1 VTDIS
6 GQESR
11 TAWLAVACGVIW
23 FVAAASTG
31 SSNIWQAIGGAAVVL
46 GVAVLLLDQGLR
58 TLLRPNLG
66 GLLTGLATG
75 GMMTIATYVLYPVVA
90 SRLPSIP
97 SETALLY
104 AAFRAPSRLL
114 ASLALG
120 PVILGEGLVWR
131 GIVQSALVRR
141 LGPWAGVSAAAV
153 AYALALVPL
162 GSPVMV
168 AVALLCGFVW
178 GTLRLRTASLFPTLV
193 AHLLWDGV
201 VLFWL
206 PLDAVH

>member
-1 VTDIS
+1 MTDIS

-31 SSNIWQAIGGAAVVL
+31 SSNIWQTIGGAAVVL

-120 PVILGEGLVWR
+120 PVILGEELVWR

>member
-1 VTDIS
+1 MAGLQWCS
-6 GQESR
+6 G
-11 TAWLAVACGVIW
+11 
-23 FVAAASTG
+23 
-31 SSNIWQAIGGAAVVL
+31 
-46 GVAVLLLDQGLR
+46 
-58 TLLRPNLG
+58 
-66 GLLTGLATG
+66 
-75 GMMTIATYVLYPVVA
+75 
-90 SRLPSIP
+90 LPSIP

-120 PVILGEGLVWR
+120 PVILGEELVWR

-168 AVALLCGFVW
+168 AAALLCGFVW

>member
-120 PVILGEGLVWR
+120 PVILGEELVWR

>member
-1 VTDIS
+1 MTDIS

-120 PVILGEGLVWR
+120 PVILGEELVWR